1 MSPQPHQGSEKPAL
15 PTQIEDVATPVV
27 SLDDERKQPDQERT
41 GDYSGAV
48 AKTDPREIALVRK
61 LDWRIM
67 PTLFAMYFL

>member
-1 MSPQPHQGSEKPAL
+1 MTAQDIEKVP
-15 PTQIEDVATPVV
+15 PFQVEDVGANQ
-27 SLDDERKQPDQERT
+27 KNADQV

-48 AKTDPREIALVRK
+48 AKTDELEIALVRK